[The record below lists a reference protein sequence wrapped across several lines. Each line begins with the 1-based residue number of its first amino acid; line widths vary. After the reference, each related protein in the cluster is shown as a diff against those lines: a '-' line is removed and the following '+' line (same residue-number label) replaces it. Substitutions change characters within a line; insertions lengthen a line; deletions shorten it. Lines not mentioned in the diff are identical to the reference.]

1 MMEEGKKD
9 TVQFCLVDYVCSWG
23 HSRGEKPKEE
33 GRSRR
38 RLLGKAVLPF
48 GESLMMSITPAGY
61 TGQGWPGQGCPFMVT
76 VMRSAE
82 RLGREIRQQLVSGEG
97 VEPLVGFKRRL

>member
-1 MMEEGKKD
+1 MEEGKKD
-9 TVQFCLVDYVCSWG
+9 TVQFCLVDYVWSWR

-48 GESLMMSITPAGY
+48 GESWMMSITPAGY

-76 VMRSAE
+76 VMGSAE
-82 RLGREIRQQLVSGEG
+82 RLGRETRQQLVSGEG
-97 VEPLVGFKRRL
+97 AEPLVGFKRSL